1 MQCTTAIAVG
11 WSSPSQ
17 RGSTTAGTV
26 GRYSVPGEFQREGG
40 REGER
45 ERERGGGGWV
55 GGRAGGREGGRE
67 SRVMYVGGK
76 ERRAGTVVVA
86 SNDSPP
92 HLPDAVTMRAK
103 SRG

>member
-40 REGER
+40 REGRGGERER
-45 ERERGGGGWV
+45 ERERGREGGGGGGGGEGEGV
-55 GGRAGGREGGRE
+55 KSDVCRGRAGKWWPL
-67 SRVMYVGGK
+67 M
-76 ERRAGTVVVA
+76 T
-86 SNDSPP
+86 PL
-92 HLPDAVTMRAK
+92 HILQMQ
-103 SRG
+103 